1 MSERH
6 TTTLDKLRDRVST
19 YHRICRERVHPAAE
33 ASSVRCPYCQHTDSR
48 VLESRS
54 TEAGQ
59 SIRRR
64 RECLQCKHR
73 FTTYERIE
81 FVPVTVIKRDDRR
94 ESFDSSKLLRGI
106 IHACEK
112 TGIPQV
118 RLEALV
124 DEIEA
129 ELQQRSVREVTSN
142 EIGELVLHHLQGLSE
157 VAYVR
162 FASVYRQFQGIRD
175 FVETLDRLK
184 SHTSEIDAECVDKSS
199 SSQAIEEEASAS
211 LMTQS

>member
-1 MSERH
+1 M
-6 TTTLDKLRDRVST
+6 
-19 YHRICRERVHPAAE
+19 
-33 ASSVRCPYCQHTDSR
+33 RCPYCQHTDSR

-59 SIRRR
+59 SVRRR

-81 FVPVTVIKRDDRR
+81 FVPITVIKRGGER
-94 ESFDSSKLLRGI
+94 ESFDSSKLLRGLI
-106 IHACEK
+106 RACEK
-112 TGIPQV
+112 TGISQG
-118 RLEALV
+118 RLEEIV

-129 ELQQRSVREVTSN
+129 ELQQQTVREVTSN
-142 EIGELVLHHLQGLSE
+142 EIGELVLQQLQSLSE

-175 FVETLDRLK
+175 FVETLNHLEGHADQTYALQGSPTELPEVR
-184 SHTSEIDAECVDKSS
+184 EPEP
-199 SSQAIEEEASAS
+199 SAS
-211 LMTQS
+211 LMTHS

>member
-1 MSERH
+1 
-6 TTTLDKLRDRVST
+6 
-19 YHRICRERVHPAAE
+19 
-33 ASSVRCPYCQHTDSR
+33 VRCPYCQHTDSR

-106 IHACEK
+106 IRACEK

-142 EIGELVLHHLQGLSE
+142 EIGELVLQHLQALSE

-184 SHTSEIDAECVDKSS
+184 SHTSEIDAECADESS

-211 LMTQS
+211 LMTQA